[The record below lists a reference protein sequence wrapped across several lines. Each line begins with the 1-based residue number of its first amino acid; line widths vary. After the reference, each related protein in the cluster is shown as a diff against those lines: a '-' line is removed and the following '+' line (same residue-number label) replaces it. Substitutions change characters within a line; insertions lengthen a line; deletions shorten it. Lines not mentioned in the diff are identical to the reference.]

1 MRKHAMSGIFFIFCL
16 LLASLSFLG
25 GYYAV
30 QNYFAVPEAV
40 STFVGEYRKGN
51 HPVNLEEDGFES
63 LEKVRAGLNA
73 KIAPAAVRLDIFCVL
88 EEKLEAVISVLDTR
102 EGTWKLYTF
111 PADTRVEL
119 GETRYRRLTAQFPAL
134 PQMFEIGIL
143 TEYTGREQVGAVL
156 SAVFEDMLFCRFQT
170 TICCT
175 KEELSAWCIKE
186 GEKYTPT
193 KEVLEFFAK
202 SPLEKNLWQQI
213 NQREEPSLCYY
224 AEALALLSEKNIA
237 AQLIAGERL
246 SDGYRLNENL
256 ARRQLAGSEIAR

>member
-1 MRKHAMSGIFFIFCL
+1 MRRRTMSGIFFLFGL

-30 QNYFAVPEAV
+30 QNYFAESAAV
-40 STFVGEYRKGN
+40 SKFVSEYRSGEHKINVQGDGFE
-51 HPVNLEEDGFES
+51 NLEE
-63 LEKVRAGLNA
+63 VRARLNVKA
-73 KIAPAAVRLDIFCVL
+73 APAAVRLDIFCVL

-102 EGTWKLYTF
+102 EGTWKLFTF

-143 TEYTGREQVGAVL
+143 TEYTGREQAGAVL

-170 TICCT
+170 ATCCT
-175 KEELSAWCIKE
+175 KEELSVWCVKG
-186 GEKYTPT
+186 GEEYTPT
-193 KEVLEFFAK
+193 KEVVEFFTK
-202 SPLEKNLWQQI
+202 SPLEKNLWKQI
-213 NQREEPSLCYY
+213 SVSEDASLCYY
-224 AEALALLSEKNIA
+224 AEALAKLSEKNVT

>member
-1 MRKHAMSGIFFIFCL
+1 MRRRTMSGIFFLFGL

-30 QNYFAVPEAV
+30 QNYFAESAAV
-40 STFVGEYRKGN
+40 SKFVSEYRSGEHKINVQGDGFE
-51 HPVNLEEDGFES
+51 NLEE
-63 LEKVRAGLNA
+63 VRARLNVKA
-73 KIAPAAVRLDIFCVL
+73 APAAVRLDIFCVL

-102 EGTWKLYTF
+102 EGTWKLFTF

-143 TEYTGREQVGAVL
+143 TEYTGREQAGAVL

-170 TICCT
+170 ATCCT
-175 KEELSAWCIKE
+175 KEELSVWCVKG
-186 GEKYTPT
+186 GEEYTPT
-193 KEVLEFFAK
+193 REVVEFFAK
-202 SPLEKNLWQQI
+202 SPLEKNLWKQI
-213 NQREEPSLCYY
+213 SVSEDASLCYY
-224 AEALALLSEKNIA
+224 AEALAKLSEKNVT

>member
-1 MRKHAMSGIFFIFCL
+1 MRGRAMSGIFFLFSL

-30 QNYFAVPEAV
+30 QNYFAASVAV
-40 STFVGEYRKGN
+40 SNFVSEYRNGE
-51 HPVNLEEDGFES
+51 HSINLGDDGFEE

-73 KIAPAAVRLDIFCVL
+73 KAAPAAVRLDIFCVL
-88 EEKLEAVISVLDTR
+88 EEKLEVVISVLDTR
-102 EGTWKLYTF
+102 EGAWKLFTF

-134 PQMFEIGIL
+134 PQMFEIGVL
-143 TEYTGREQVGAVL
+143 TKYTEEEQAGTVL

-170 TICCT
+170 VTCCT
-175 KEELSAWCIKE
+175 AEELSAWCVKE
-186 GEKYTPT
+186 GEEYTPT
-193 KEVLEFFAK
+193 KEILEFFSK
-202 SPLEKNLWQQI
+202 SPTEKNLWQQI
-213 NQREEPSLCYY
+213 GEDEDASLYY
-224 AEALALLSEKNIA
+224 YLEALALLSEENIT